1 MSELKLKIVTPD
13 RVFFD
18 GEIISITAR
27 GIEGDFTILKNHAP
41 FVTVIQI
48 SKMKVKTQEGS
59 RVAAISGGYITV
71 RDNDIVIMS
80 DACEWEDE
88 IDVER
93 AQRAKDRAE
102 KRLQSV
108 KGEKDVITAELA
120 LKRAMNRLQIHDIK

>member
-108 KGEKDVITAELA
+108 KGEKDVINAELA

>member
-48 SKMKVKTQEGS
+48 SKMKVKTEEGS
-59 RVAAISGGYITV
+59 RIAAISGGYITV
-71 RDNDIVIMS
+71 NHNDIVIMS

-102 KRLQSV
+102 KRLQTV
-108 KGEKDVITAELA
+108 KGEKDVINAELA
-120 LKRAMNRLQIHDIK
+120 LKRAMNRLQIHDLK